1 MYSDLLFMWT
11 ITNFLDNF
19 LWILTDCF
27 ERSHKEL
34 RLFLSTDLRTKSI
47 LFLLNCCTKCWKSWT
62 VYKVFPLGV
71 LACSS
76 FTGLEVCLVH

>member
-11 ITNFLDNF
+11 ITNFPDNF

-47 LFLLNCCTKCWKSWT
+47 LFLLI
-62 VYKVFPLGV
+62 
-71 LACSS
+71 
-76 FTGLEVCLVH
+76 